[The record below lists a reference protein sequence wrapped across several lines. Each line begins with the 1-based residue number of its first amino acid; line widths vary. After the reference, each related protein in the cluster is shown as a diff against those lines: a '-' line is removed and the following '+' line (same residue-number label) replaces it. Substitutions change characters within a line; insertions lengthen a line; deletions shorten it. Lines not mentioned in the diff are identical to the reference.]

1 MAMSLLLGNYTGD
14 EATIKKKGIDWAQTE
29 KKCVPYEGVSFNN
42 DAALVTDYSAGDEA
56 YNYARVISEGT
67 TKYYY
72 IRNRIMSIGGKIIY
86 LLDCDVLYT
95 YQTDIYKCPCVCRRA
110 GSLEGTPNNNQDP
123 YIYDGQMQTRA
134 YKEVDLYVTE
144 KPPASFNYDNASYV
158 IVTAG

>member
-1 MAMSLLLGNYTGD
+1 MSMSLFLGNYTGD
-14 EATIKKKGIDWAQTE
+14 EATIKKTGIDWAQTA
-29 KKCVPYEGVSFNN
+29 KTCVPYEGVSFNN
-42 DAALVTDYSAGDEA
+42 DAAIVTDYSAGDEA
-56 YNYARVISEGT
+56 YNYARVISGGT

-72 IRNRIMSIGGKIIY
+72 IRNRIMSTGGRIIY

-95 YQTDIYKCPCVCRRA
+95 YQADIYKCPCVCRRA
-110 GSLEGTPNNNQDP
+110 GSKEGTPNNNQDP
-123 YIYDGQMQTRA
+123 YIYDANMQTRA